1 MILGNLYHQLHEL
14 IFFNAYKRK
23 TLFWRCMCSFSNQSS
38 IKTQEDRSSD
48 FKEHPRLL
56 LMSVVKPSYLEELV
70 EELLFPLSKFS
81 VNSFSISIDI
91 GSFFAILSII
101 QGL

>member
-1 MILGNLYHQLHEL
+1 
-14 IFFNAYKRK
+14 
-23 TLFWRCMCSFSNQSS
+23 MCSFSNQSS
-38 IKTQEDRSSD
+38 IKTQEDRSSN